1 MENNWEETRNKYR
14 TAVVHFVNRYN
25 EQVSEHVIDVM
36 ISVMMTRDN
45 VLQGGSFVQA
55 VVKNDLAQAISCA
68 DASCLANIKIIVS
81 AFRYARI
88 GFDADGFPEPAI
100 NEDEHLNI
108 AKEIFNI

>member
-14 TAVVHFVNRYN
+14 MAVVHFVNRYN

-55 VVKNDLAQAISCA
+55 IVGNNLKEAINRA
-68 DASCLANIKIIVS
+68 DDDCSKKLKIITICSQHCYVETEG
-81 AFRYARI
+81 I
-88 GFDADGFPEPAI
+88 
-100 NEDEHLNI
+100 HV
-108 AKEIFNI
+108 